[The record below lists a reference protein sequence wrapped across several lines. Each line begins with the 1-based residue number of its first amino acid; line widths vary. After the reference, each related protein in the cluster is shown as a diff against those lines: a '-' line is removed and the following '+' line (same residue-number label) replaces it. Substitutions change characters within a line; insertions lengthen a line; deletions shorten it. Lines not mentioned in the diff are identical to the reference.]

1 MYVCMYVYTD
11 IYNNN
16 NMYALGAVFAAGR
29 NNITRNAA
37 GCYMASQI
45 CGGVFASFIYSSVTS
60 GSAFDLGPYGMYY

>member
-1 MYVCMYVYTD
+1 M
-11 IYNNN
+11 
-16 NMYALGAVFAAGR
+16 FAAGR

-60 GSAFDLGPYGMYY
+60 GAAFDLGPYGKHYYLNAPMEYTTSLRPLLYTLLA